1 MIVNVEI
8 LCTLT
13 RRHLILVLTF
23 YVFVA
28 ACVSLFYRNSQFEFY
43 FSLVP

>member
-13 RRHLILVLTF
+13 RRDLILVLIF

-28 ACVSLFYRNSQFEFY
+28 ACVSLFYRISHFEFY